1 MYREPHL
8 TIKEKEC
15 AIIWEEWYEEKFNQK
30 NYERAKILRKQW
42 SQCCDE
48 FNEMIHQE
56 YLTNPRYNNLRM

>member
-1 MYREPHL
+1 VYREPHL

-30 NYERAKILRKQW
+30 NYERAKILRRQW

-48 FNEMIHQE
+48 LTEMINQE